1 MSTAELQV
9 VAEVE
14 NPDAAEEDIVTDP
27 NIVQS
32 CLPKHA
38 DYTQIITTD
47 EDLLQKTFDAWD
59 RFAEPG
65 RENLTVPEL
74 AKRME
79 AYRTEFYNKG
89 RDIPHEFADDVK

>member
-1 MSTAELQV
+1 MTNKE
-9 VAEVE
+9 
-14 NPDAAEEDIVTDP
+14 
-27 NIVQS
+27 
-32 CLPKHA
+32 
-38 DYTQIITTD
+38 Y

-79 AYRTEFYNKG
+79 VYRTEFYGKG

>member
-47 EDLLQKTFDAWD
+47 EDLLQKTMSPAT
-59 RFAEPG
+59 RSPS
-65 RENLTVPEL
+65 PEL
-74 AKRME
+74 EVEEVNLPEPRDPEVPAME
-79 AYRTEFYNKG
+79 DF
-89 RDIPHEFADDVK
+89 

>member
-1 MSTAELQV
+1 MTNKE
-9 VAEVE
+9 
-14 NPDAAEEDIVTDP
+14 
-27 NIVQS
+27 
-32 CLPKHA
+32 
-38 DYTQIITTD
+38 Y

-79 AYRTEFYNKG
+79 VYRTEFYGKG
-89 RDIPHEFADDVK
+89 RDIPHEFADDVKQTYRPNAVSFMRAVNK